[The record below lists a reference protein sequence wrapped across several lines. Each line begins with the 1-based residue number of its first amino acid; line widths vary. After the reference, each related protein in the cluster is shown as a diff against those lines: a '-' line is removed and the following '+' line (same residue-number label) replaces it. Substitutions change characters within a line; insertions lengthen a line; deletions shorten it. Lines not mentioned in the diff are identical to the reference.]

1 MLPDDRD
8 ERPRPDPRAG
18 GRGRIE
24 IIDRAAGGIDPIEC
38 IARGA
43 VGALRDRLIEL
54 PIRDARER
62 AALIDDAG
70 ERIRERRV
78 LDAVEHNGADG
89 HLAGVRLAAGLRR
102 DQAREQIDLRT
113 GRAAGTA
120 GIAGIAS
127 TRGQS
132 HGRQRLVAG
141 LAVDREAVFLLEGA
155 HGALG
160 AAAVDTVHGTGIVA
174 PTFELRLDLRDY
186 GAAGAFF
193 VRGRLDSRDKR
204 NEHHA
209 HREQHRE
216 CETQAFGS
224 FLHIQNSFADVWF

>member
-24 IIDRAAGGIDPIEC
+24 IIDRAAGGIDAVEC

-78 LDAVEHNGADG
+78 LDAVENDGADG
-89 HLAGVRLAAGLRR
+89 HLAGVRLAAVLSSFSFYSI
-102 DQAREQIDLRT
+102 QI
-113 GRAAGTA
+113 
-120 GIAGIAS
+120 
-127 TRGQS
+127 
-132 HGRQRLVAG
+132 
-141 LAVDREAVFLLEGA
+141 F
-155 HGALG
+155 
-160 AAAVDTVHGTGIVA
+160 
-174 PTFELRLDLRDY
+174 Y
-186 GAAGAFF
+186 
-193 VRGRLDSRDKR
+193 
-204 NEHHA
+204 
-209 HREQHRE
+209 
-216 CETQAFGS
+216 
-224 FLHIQNSFADVWF
+224 

>member
-24 IIDRAAGGIDPIEC
+24 IIDRAAGGIDAIEC

-43 VGALRDRLIEL
+43 VGTLRDRLIEL

-70 ERIRERRV
+70 ERIRKRRV
-78 LDAVEHNGADG
+78 LDAVENDGADG
-89 HLAGVRLAAGLRR
+89 HLAGVRRAAGLRR

-127 TRGQS
+127 ARGQS
-132 HGRQRLVAG
+132 HGRQRLSP
-141 LAVDREAVFLLEGA
+141 
-155 HGALG
+155 ALPS
-160 AAAVDTVHGTGIVA
+160 TVR
-174 PTFELRLDLRDY
+174 P
-186 GAAGAFF
+186 FF
-193 VRGRLDSRDKR
+193 CWKARTARSVPLP
-204 NEHHA
+204 
-209 HREQHRE
+209 
-216 CETQAFGS
+216 
-224 FLHIQNSFADVWF
+224 

>member
-24 IIDRAAGGIDPIEC
+24 IIDRAAGGIDAVEC

-78 LDAVEHNGADG
+78 LDAVEHDGADATWPEYG
-89 HLAGVRLAAGLRR
+89 SPRASAEIRR
-102 DQAREQIDLRT
+102 
-113 GRAAGTA
+113 
-120 GIAGIAS
+120 AS
-127 TRGQS
+127 RSTCE
-132 HGRQRLVAG
+132 LDAPP
-141 LAVDREAVFLLEGA
+141 EPPELLELPPPA
-155 HGALG
+155 DSPMAASVWSPALPS
-160 AAAVDTVHGTGIVA
+160 TVR
-174 PTFELRLDLRDY
+174 P
-186 GAAGAFF
+186 FF
-193 VRGRLDSRDKR
+193 CWKARTARSVPLP
-204 NEHHA
+204 
-209 HREQHRE
+209 
-216 CETQAFGS
+216 
-224 FLHIQNSFADVWF
+224 

>member
-24 IIDRAAGGIDPIEC
+24 IIDRAAGGIDAVEC

-70 ERIRERRV
+70 ERIRKRRV
-78 LDAVEHNGADG
+78 LDAVENDGADG

-113 GRAAGTA
+113 GRAAGTV

-127 TRGQS
+127 ARGQS

-160 AAAVDTVHGTGIVA
+160 AAAVIPSTVPV
-174 PTFELRLDLRDY
+174 
-186 GAAGAFF
+186 
-193 VRGRLDSRDKR
+193 
-204 NEHHA
+204 
-209 HREQHRE
+209 
-216 CETQAFGS
+216 
-224 FLHIQNSFADVWF
+224 